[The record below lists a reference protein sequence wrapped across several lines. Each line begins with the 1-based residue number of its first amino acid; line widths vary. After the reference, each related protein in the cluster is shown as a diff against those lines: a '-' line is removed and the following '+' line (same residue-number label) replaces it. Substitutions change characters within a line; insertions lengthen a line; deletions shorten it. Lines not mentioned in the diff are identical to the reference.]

1 MGNCIICGA
10 PVDGQVCSTHEE
22 DVAFEFEGD
31 SPDQLTAN
39 RFYRGSVDG
48 FADFGVFVDIGDSV
62 TGLLHRSELDRRLD
76 SLDWD
81 SGDEVYV
88 KVKSVRDNGDIDL
101 GWSIRQSADEFRGSL
116 VDTPRGD
123 VRTDESDD
131 ETEEQASE
139 GNAQSAAATAT
150 PNGGRTAAV
159 DADERDSSSPASQA
173 QQDADDGASKA
184 AEDDSSADDSD
195 AAADAST
202 DADDAT
208 AEADSTDDAAADESP
223 TAETEESD
231 DADAGIER
239 SPVEDLDGLVDEDVR
254 IEGEVVGVRQTS
266 GPTIFELRDETGVIE
281 CAAFEEAGVR
291 AYPDVDVED
300 VVRLD
305 GEVELRRDELQVE
318 TETLARLEGEEADAV
333 RERLRSALDDAAQPD
348 ELELLADNDAVAA
361 IEDDLAEAAT
371 AIRRA
376 ILEARPIVVRH
387 SATADGYAGG
397 AAIERAALPLI
408 REEHSR
414 QDAVYNYFQRRPIEG
429 HIYDM
434 DAATSDVTDMLE
446 DRERH
451 GDQLPLVVL
460 VDAGSTVESEDGY
473 DLVDVYDVETVVVDA
488 RAPDDAAAD
497 AVDTFVNPGSDDVT
511 TPSLAANVAA
521 AVNADVREELRH
533 VPAVGYWEDAPEEY
547 VALAAEAGYDADA
560 VREIREAIALE
571 AYYQTYKD
579 KRELIADLLFE
590 KAEGLAGHVSG
601 QFRTKLDAE
610 IETAERNLTIRNAS
624 DVTFAVL
631 DTDAY
636 THRFDFPTT
645 TLLVDAL
652 HRRQRDEHGA
662 PLVTLG
668 VDEDEIH
675 VRSTEP
681 VDVRDIGQAAAERAD
696 EAGVSVVGGRDGHV
710 EFLAGQRDAVLEAVV
725 ASIASEL

>member
-10 PVDGQVCSTHEE
+10 PVDGLVCSTHQE

-31 SPDQLTAN
+31 SPEQLTAN
-39 RFYRGSVDG
+39 RYYRGSVDG
-48 FADFGVFVDIGDSV
+48 FADFGVFVDIGDAV

-101 GWSIRQSADEFRGSL
+101 GWSIRQSADEFRGTL
-116 VDTPRGD
+116 VDTPEGD
-123 VRTDESDD
+123 IHADEESS
-131 ETEEQASE
+131 A
-139 GNAQSAAATAT
+139 GNANSADAT
-150 PNGGRTAAV
+150 PNGGHVATVDTDDASDSES
-159 DADERDSSSPASQA
+159 DADAAAS
-173 QQDADDGASKA
+173 DAEDEQPTSEAEQSATEDEQSAAEDEQSA
-184 AEDDSSADDSD
+184 AEDDQPTADSD
-195 AAADAST
+195 DV
-202 DADDAT
+202 
-208 AEADSTDDAAADESP
+208 E
-223 TAETEESD
+223 
-231 DADAGIER
+231 AGIDRTAIE
-239 SPVEDLDGLVDEDVR
+239 SLGELVGEDVR

-291 AYPDVDVED
+291 AYPDIEIDD
-300 VVRLD
+300 AVRLD
-305 GEVELRRDELQVE
+305 GEVERRRDELQVE
-318 TETLARLEGEEADAV
+318 TETLLRLEGEEAAAV
-333 RERLRSALDDAAQPD
+333 EDRLQSALDDAAAP
-348 ELELLADNDAVAA
+348 EAMELLAGHDDVAA
-361 IEDDLAEAAT
+361 IEGDLEAAAT

-473 DLVDVYDVETVVVDA
+473 DLLDVYDVETVVVDA
-488 RAPDDAAAD
+488 HAPDDAAAD
-497 AVDTFVNPGSDDVT
+497 AVDTFANPGSDDVT
-511 TPSLAANVAA
+511 TPALAANVAA
-521 AVNADVREELRH
+521 AVNEDVREEMYH
-533 VPAVGYWEDAPEEY
+533 VPAVGYWEEVPDAY
-547 VALAAEAGYDADA
+547 AALAAEAGYAADP

-601 QFRTKLDAE
+601 QFRTKLDGE
-610 IETAERNLTIRNAS
+610 IETAERNLTIREANG
-624 DVTFAVL
+624 VTFTVL
-631 DTDAY
+631 DTDAF
-636 THRFDFPTT
+636 THRFDFPNT

-652 HRRQRDEHGA
+652 HRHQRDEQGA

-675 VRSTEP
+675 VRSTES
-681 VDVRDIGQAAAERAD
+681 VDVRDIGDAAAERAD